1 MICSP
6 DSWWKS
12 ASSSPTSWAS
22 KSIAWPSPFLG
33 SITARRHFPWVFP
46 RSTSNPF
53 HLHHIILFILI
64 YPEIYG
70 DTCLQMLR
78 NQFLKKTIV
87 LGERTWLLFKDQW
100 TAGLCFNLC
109 SNLCS
114 KLSNQWFPVRAT
126 CTITHLCPVLCQAGY
141 LSAIRVFVCHICD
154 HARSIF
160 SLFLISYLPPT
171 CTFLYCSST
180 EQPSQAT
187 MLSPFQWKS

>member
-1 MICSP
+1 MSKILHTYFDVGFKFDNISQIFVIIVILLTISDCDHVVMICSP

-78 NQFLKKTIV
+78 NQFLKKQLLWERGHDCSSKISEQQACVSTCV
-87 LGERTWLLFKDQW
+87 LTCVPSCPIIG
-100 TAGLCFNLC
+100 
-109 SNLCS
+109 
-114 KLSNQWFPVRAT
+114 FPSEQLVQLHT
-126 CTITHLCPVLCQAGY
+126 
-141 LSAIRVFVCHICD
+141 SAPFTVKQ
-154 HARSIF
+154 SIF
-160 SLFLISYLPPT
+160 H
-171 CTFLYCSST
+171 
-180 EQPSQAT
+180 
-187 MLSPFQWKS
+187 

>member
-1 MICSP
+1 MIWSP
-6 DSWWKS
+6 ESWWQS
-12 ASSSPTSWAS
+12 ASSSSTSWAS

-53 HLHHIILFILI
+53 HLHHIILFIFI

-70 DTCLQMLR
+70 DTFLQLLR
-78 NQFLKKTIV
+78 NQFIKIICYGREDMIV
-87 LGERTWLLFKDQW
+87 LQISVNSRLVFQLVFQLVFEVVQSMVSRQ
-100 TAGLCFNLC
+100 
-109 SNLCS
+109 SNLYNYTPLPRS
-114 KLSNQWFPVRAT
+114 LSSSVSFIN
-126 CTITHLCPVLCQAGY
+126 
-141 LSAIRVFVCHICD
+141 RVFVGHIFD

-160 SLFLISYLPPT
+160 SLFLPPA

-180 EQPSQAT
+180 EQPSRAT